1 MRRRRSATAN
11 ECLPPMEKR
20 CEAKNSNVPKS
31 RSASSVDE
39 MISSQTLAAVHGES
53 IDSNASE
60 ADSDIH
66 LLRYRL
72 HRHNIS

>member
-1 MRRRRSATAN
+1 
-11 ECLPPMEKR
+11 MEKR

-53 IDSNASE
+53 IKAK
-60 ADSDIH
+60 
-66 LLRYRL
+66 RP
-72 HRHNIS
+72 